1 MKVYEVLNEDGR
13 IVKGVNTTVDV
24 GPDEIKTQAAKF
36 GNTVDKDGRPPQLSK
51 KVKGKSTNVLFNLGL
66 SETIRKQGSKYVI
79 YSKDGKKKLGT
90 YDSRAAAEKRLGQIE
105 YFKHAG
111 K

>member
-1 MKVYEVLNEDGR
+1 MSDILNEDGR

-24 GPDEIKTQAAKF
+24 DVDEIPRQAEKF
-36 GNTVDKDGRPPQLSK
+36 GNKVDKDGRPPTLSK
-51 KVKGKSTNVLFNLGL
+51 KVKGSSTNVLYNLGL
-66 SETIRKQGSKYVI
+66 AETIRKQGSKYVI

-90 YDSRAAAEKRLGQIE
+90 YDSRKAAEKRLRQIE